1 MDVLITPRPLSGT
14 VTVPAS
20 KSDIHR
26 ALICAA
32 FADAPTIIRSVKT
45 ELISVSHD
53 IRATADAL
61 IALGA
66 QIAFADEAITVHP
79 VDWTALPLESA
90 SFDCASSGSTARF
103 MLPLAAVLCRSA
115 YFTGSEQLRRRP
127 LDDLMVAMYEH
138 GARFV
143 SPDAATAGPLTMG
156 GSAATLRHRTLPLR
170 VIGGLEP
177 GDYDIPG
184 DVSSQYVTGLLF
196 AMALMSQLTGEGSTL
211 TLTSPLESAGY
222 VDMTIESLAR
232 FGICVEAEPGGWS
245 VAGGQRFVSPGT
257 LTTEGDWS
265 NGAILLTLAA
275 MNPGT
280 KVKGLKASSLQPDRF
295 IEQVLPLWRN
305 GRIDY
310 TFDVRDV
317 PDLFPLLAVMAA
329 TPVVCAPGQKPP
341 AITFIGIDRLRY
353 KESNRIDTTAR
364 ILTAMGYEVEV
375 SKERCTVH
383 PKAAKTTGANEGLT
397 PGTTPAALGLGLSA
411 RSRHRKPVEVD
422 CAEDHR
428 IVMAATVAAHALNL
442 PVLLRGAEAIEKS
455 YPIFF
460 DDYRHLGGSAEVCG

>member
-32 FADAPTIIRSVKT
+32 FADGPTAIRSTKT

-61 IALGA
+61 ATLGA
-66 QIAFADEAITVHP
+66 RIDFGESEITVHP
-79 VDWTALPLESA
+79 ADLASFPLESA

-103 MLPLAAVLCRSA
+103 MLPVAAALCESA
-115 YFTGSEQLRRRP
+115 FFTGSEQLRRRP
-127 LDDLMVAMYEH
+127 LDDLMVAMHEH

-143 SPDAATAGPLTMG
+143 SPDVATAGPLTLG
-156 GSAATLRHRTLPLR
+156 GSAATLRHLSLPLR
-170 VIGGLEP
+170 VFGGLEP

-211 TLTSPLESAGY
+211 SLTSPLESAGY
-222 VDMTIESLAR
+222 VDMTIEALAR
-232 FGICVEAEPGGWS
+232 FGICVDAEPGGWS
-245 VAGGQRFVSPGT
+245 VAGGQRFRSPGT
-257 LTTEGDWS
+257 VTAEGDWS

-329 TPVVCAPGQKPP
+329 TPCVGEPGAEPP
-341 AITFIGIDRLRY
+341 AITFVGIDRLRY
-353 KESNRIDTTAR
+353 KESNRVDTTTR
-364 ILTAMGYEVEV
+364 ILSALGCKVGVEKG
-375 SKERCTVH
+375 SCTVQAK
-383 PKAAKTTGANEGLT
+383 PLKGKVAAMDL
-397 PGTTPAALGLGLSA
+397 PVGTTPAALGLGLSPQG
-411 RSRHRKPVEVD
+411 RRRKPVEVD
-422 CAEDHR
+422 CADDHR
-428 IVMAATVAAHALNL
+428 IVMAATVAAHALNT
-442 PVLLRGAEAIEKS
+442 PVLLRGAEAIDKS

-460 DDYRHLGGSAEVCG
+460 DDYRHLGGSAEEM